1 MAQTLHLVVLT
12 PERVLLSVEAALKVR
27 VRLAD
32 GAWLSIYPRHA
43 PLVAEMPS
51 GPLQYET
58 DLESGEL
65 PLEDGILRVRDNEV
79 VVLTS
84 GPASKQEMAPA
95 EPEVQY
101 DRLARRLMQALGAS
115 AEDVETV
122 RQER

>member
-1 MAQTLHLVVLT
+1 MAQTVHLVVLT

-65 PLEDGILRVRDNEV
+65 PLEDGILRVQDNEV

-84 GPASKQEMAPA
+84 GLASRQEMALA
-95 EPEVQY
+95 ETEVQY
-101 DRLARRLMQALGAS
+101 DRLARRLMQALGSS
-115 AEDVETV
+115 AEDVEAV
-122 RQER
+122 RQEQ